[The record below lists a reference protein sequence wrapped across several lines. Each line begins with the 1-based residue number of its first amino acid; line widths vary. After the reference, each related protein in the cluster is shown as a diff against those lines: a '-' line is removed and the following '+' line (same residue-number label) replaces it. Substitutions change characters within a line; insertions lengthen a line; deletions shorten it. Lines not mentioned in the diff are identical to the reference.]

1 MRATLL
7 YFTWAAAIVLFS
19 VINPVLAAD
28 FGNPKDV
35 QQVRKAVPK
44 KLGKVL
50 HISVSHDWALCT
62 TYSGESDISIVLH
75 RSGPDWKVV
84 TSDGGAFVAETLKPL
99 GVPSAD
105 IPALL
110 KVYQ

>member
-1 MRATLL
+1 MKTLSRHIS
-7 YFTWAAAIVLFS
+7 FAAAVVL
-19 VINPVLAAD
+19 LAMITPTVAGD
-28 FGNPKDV
+28 LGNSKDV

-44 KLGKVL
+44 KFGKIL
-50 HISVSHDWALCT
+50 HISVAHDWALCT
-62 TYSGESDISIVLH
+62 TYSGESDLSVVLH
-75 RSGPDWKVV
+75 RSGSDWKVAA
-84 TSDGGAFVAETLKPL
+84 SDGGAYVGETLKPL

>member
-1 MRATLL
+1 MKTSTRYLTSVVAV
-7 YFTWAAAIVLFS
+7 ILFS
-19 VINPVLAAD
+19 FVIPGLAVD
-28 FGNPKDV
+28 FGNPKEV

-50 HISVSHDWALCT
+50 NISVAHDWALCT
-62 TYSGESDISIVLH
+62 TYSDENALSVVLH
-75 RSGPDWKVV
+75 RAGTDWKV
-84 TSDGGAFVAETLKPL
+84 TQSDGGAYAADGLRAL
-99 GVPSAD
+99 GVPKVD

>member
-1 MRATLL
+1 MRTTLRF
-7 YFTWAAAIVLFS
+7 FTLVAAIVLLGL
-19 VINPVLAAD
+19 INPARAAD

-44 KLGKVL
+44 KLGNIL

-75 RSGPDWKVV
+75 RSGPGWRIAA
-84 TSDGGAFVAETLKPL
+84 SDGGAYVAETLKPL
-99 GVPSAD
+99 GVPSVD
-105 IPALL
+105 IPSLL